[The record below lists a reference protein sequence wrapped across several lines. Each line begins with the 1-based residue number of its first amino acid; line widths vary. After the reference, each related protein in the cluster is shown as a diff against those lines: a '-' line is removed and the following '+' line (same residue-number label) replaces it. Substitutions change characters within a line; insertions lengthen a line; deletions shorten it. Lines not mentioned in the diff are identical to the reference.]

1 MNLHSL
7 YLCIC
12 MIVQCACVGCGC
24 LPHGGRL
31 GFDFSTTL
39 LSSTVSQGWNN
50 IETRT
55 TADETKQTPNTGEV
69 RQGAGTT
76 DDETEEAEIAE
87 DKLTRGQ
94 ECTMRRQRYKLL
106 QRCKGVRD
114 FYPIDIRRRNWIFD
128 KFRRVSE
135 VYGFEEYESPLL
147 EHRDLYQ
154 STVRKSNGSSK
165 VYNLVDQSGR
175 NLVLRPEVTASLTRM
190 LMSRKTQLCL
200 PVRWFSVAQCW
211 RYEAPKKGRRRE
223 HFQWNIDIWGVKG
236 IEAEAE
242 VLSMATDLLR
252 KVGLS
257 SKDIVIRVGHRAL
270 FRSLLDAHGI
280 PASEI
285 PNVLWAVDKAPKM
298 EEDFLGEA
306 LANTSLTAVQVKG
319 LENLLKGSCDYAYLK
334 EQYTLTDDGAI
345 RDIERLWELARVYG
359 FDDWLELSMSTIRG
373 PPYYSGLV
381 FEAFDRQ
388 GEFRSLF
395 GGGRYDG
402 ILDRDNLS
410 KAGAVG
416 LGLGDVVLS
425 DLLAARNLP
434 PSNMFLGDS
443 LGHTVDIIVVSVGHK
458 MHDPAVSVATRLR
471 NEGWKTELTLQ
482 REPVGNVL
490 GRAHSMGAAAVVIVG
505 EEEWNSPTRSE
516 PQVSIKILSSGFQRQ
531 CDVSELP
538 VYMKTLFG

>member
-1 MNLHSL
+1 MFQCYVFGLCHHGLSQRYRSQKCRQGLDAGVTVSVSSVFFCIFCAFSGLSSSSFCDCWNCPVASVKSFVTKKPWIERRGFPVSTAFLPLLRVVSLRCSGLSFCNCECQERDGYRNGRQRVACRFQNICQTAVGMNGARVYPDSF
-7 YLCIC
+7 
-12 MIVQCACVGCGC
+12 QTNTGCGC

-200 PVRWFSVAQCW
+200 PV
-211 RYEAPKKGRRRE
+211 
-223 HFQWNIDIWGVKG
+223 
-236 IEAEAE
+236 
-242 VLSMATDLLR
+242 
-252 KVGLS
+252 
-257 SKDIVIRVGHRAL
+257 
-270 FRSLLDAHGI
+270 
-280 PASEI
+280 
-285 PNVLWAVDKAPKM
+285 
-298 EEDFLGEA
+298 
-306 LANTSLTAVQVKG
+306 
-319 LENLLKGSCDYAYLK
+319 
-334 EQYTLTDDGAI
+334 
-345 RDIERLWELARVYG
+345 
-359 FDDWLELSMSTIRG
+359 
-373 PPYYSGLV
+373 
-381 FEAFDRQ
+381 
-388 GEFRSLF
+388 
-395 GGGRYDG
+395 
-402 ILDRDNLS
+402 
-410 KAGAVG
+410 
-416 LGLGDVVLS
+416 
-425 DLLAARNLP
+425 
-434 PSNMFLGDS
+434 
-443 LGHTVDIIVVSVGHK
+443 
-458 MHDPAVSVATRLR
+458 
-471 NEGWKTELTLQ
+471 
-482 REPVGNVL
+482 
-490 GRAHSMGAAAVVIVG
+490 
-505 EEEWNSPTRSE
+505 
-516 PQVSIKILSSGFQRQ
+516 
-531 CDVSELP
+531 
-538 VYMKTLFG
+538 